1 MNSWPTLACECPGV
15 SSRGVGR
22 QWPAVGSGV
31 LNTTVWAG
39 INPFEEGCHYPTTVV
54 LRPNNREGTQ
64 PCPSTENWI
73 KDLLNMGLP
82 IRTRPRSPPK
92 LVSPIRK
99 LPQAS
104 YPYPSEGRENENHSH
119 KKLTNL
125 ITWTTALSNSM
136 KLWAIPCGAT
146 QDRQVMVRVLT
157 KHAPLEKGMAN
168 PFSILASRTPWT
180 IWKGKKI
187 GHWKMNSPGW

>member
-1 MNSWPTLACECPGV
+1 M
-15 SSRGVGR
+15 GR
-22 QWPAVGSGV
+22 QWPAVGSGA

-39 INPFEEGCHYPTTVV
+39 ISPFEEGCITPTTVG

-64 PCPSTENWI
+64 PCPLTENWI

-104 YPYPSEGRENENHSH
+104 YPYPSEGRQNENHNH
-119 KKLTNL
+119 RKLTKL
-125 ITWTTALSNSM
+125 IRWITVLSKSE
-136 KLWAIPCGAT
+136 KVRAVLCGAT
-146 QDRQVMVRVLT
+146 QDERVMMKSFVVYWRREWQTTSAFL
-157 KHAPLEKGMAN
+157 P
-168 PFSILASRTPWT
+168 
-180 IWKGKKI
+180 
-187 GHWKMNSPGW
+187 